1 MVLCI
6 MQNVPDNILNVRELS
21 GVVREHLGSTSW
33 TQPILN
39 PALFDGIQ
47 SCTTHGVQK
56 HKCVPTYTMALEGI
70 WSARMFPLRI
80 TGLAFL
86 CQWIALTKC
95 TELTHNYHVELLP
108 SQLSTL
114 IASPLEHRSGELTRA
129 WSAI

>member
-86 CQWIALTKC
+86 CQ
-95 TELTHNYHVELLP
+95 VLLFCV
-108 SQLSTL
+108 
-114 IASPLEHRSGELTRA
+114 RSCSFVSVDFSDKVHGA
-129 WSAI
+129 DS